1 MCIHSFHP
9 SDKQGYDLC
18 SICGT
23 YYSHSHGEPFELYGN
38 DYWSHD
44 SGHSTIQEQVHDVTQ
59 PIGSG
64 SEGKNDKVMQ
74 FVPPRGS
81 VVLEIACAPGDLLR
95 RLGERFDT
103 VYGIEVDPRYE
114 RELRD
119 VCGPKATLLFGFF
132 PGVTKHLPEATLDC
146 LIGLDVFEHVPDGE
160 AFISECLRLLK
171 PGGTLILMS
180 PFLYS
185 DKVFDEK
192 EFKPS
197 EHIWIY
203 SESWLEESFSEHFSE
218 LCLDRWLPGHEVF
231 ACKKRG
237 SSVTRLYQYKDKNGE
252 TGAPQGKPADSSRTA
267 EYAAPLWSMQNL
279 GPESRK
285 AHNRRVQEGFFT
297 RYFGRVTLDIGYRGY
312 EDLEVV
318 PVLTDAIG
326 IDLNY
331 PGYNGRRLPFEEG
344 SVDTVYASHT
354 LEHIPDPLEAI
365 REWFRVLK
373 VGGHLVLAVP
383 HQYLYEKRTALPS
396 RWNGDHKRF
405 YTPGKLLWEV
415 ETALTPNSYRL
426 RKLMDDD
433 DSFDYSIPPTRH
445 SGGSYQIELVVE
457 KIKQPAWDLEAPQPP
472 PEHAPGGNLGPSID
486 ELDAQLEAVFR
497 NLKDALIATSSSH
510 QISAHR
516 LTSILDQI
524 DLAVLELNSA
534 NPSTGR
540 EIIHPGHTVTDYV
553 RSDTTALDNITSTST
568 FFHNRKQFK
577 ALLNY
582 LKKNVVSR
590 VLMIGTSSG
599 CDAYSFAIEAE
610 LAGCL
615 IDITALDIDTTNIET
630 AVKGAYTRSNVTNLD
645 GTTLLTDDVAKFFHL
660 DDSCVQVNQALLS
673 SPPCFQIGD
682 LFQQHGLYD
691 AIICNNVIVHFS
703 DHYSRLALEKLTS
716 ILSKKGILAVGGVPP
731 DMLVD
736 FVQRINTLTPVE
748 DSMGAIWDD
757 WTGGR
762 QASDADPTGY
772 IAMPPV
778 DRSLDDW
785 RIRFCTLFQK
795 TAFGFDSPPT
805 HREDLA
811 TWLKGV
817 GASLLEVRQDQQRLS
832 GDADTI
838 IGFIDDLLK

>member
-9 SDKQGYDLC
+9 SDKQGYDVC

-23 YYSHSHGEPFELYGN
+23 YYSHSHEEPLDLYGN
-38 DYWSHD
+38 DYWSH
-44 SGHSTIQEQVHDVTQ
+44 GNGRSTIHEQVHNVTV
-59 PIGSG
+59 PVGG
-64 SEGKNDKVMQ
+64 APWGKNDKVMQ
-74 FVPPRGS
+74 FVPSRGS
-81 VVLEIACAPGDLLR
+81 AALEIACAPGDLLR

-114 RELRD
+114 GELRD
-119 VCGPKATLLFGFF
+119 VCGPKPSLLFGLF
-132 PGVTKHLPEATLDC
+132 PAVTKHLPEGILDC

-180 PFLYS
+180 PFTYS
-185 DKVFDEK
+185 DGVFDEDA
-192 EFKPS
+192 FRPA

-203 SESWLEESFSEHFSE
+203 SESWLEESFSEHFRD
-218 LCLDRWLPGHEVF
+218 LCLDRWLPGHELF
-231 ACKKRG
+231 ACKKMG
-237 SSVTRLYQYKDKNGE
+237 SSVTRLYLNQSDNGE
-252 TGAPQGKPADSSRTA
+252 TSAPPGGPADSSRTA
-267 EYAAPLWSMQNL
+267 EGAAPLWSMQNL

-285 AHNRRVQEGFFT
+285 AHDRRVQEGFFK
-297 RYFGRVTLDIGYRGY
+297 RFFGPVTLDIGYRGY

-318 PVLTDAIG
+318 PVLADAIG

-331 PGYNGRRLPFEEG
+331 PGYDGKRLPFEEG
-344 SVDTVYASHT
+344 TVDTVYASHT

-373 VGGHLVLAVP
+373 VGGYLVLAVP

-415 ETALTPNSYRL
+415 ETALTPNTYRL
-426 RKLMDDD
+426 RKLIDDD
-433 DSFDYSIPPTRH
+433 DAFDYSIPPTRH

-457 KIKQPAWDLEAPQPP
+457 KIKQPAWDLEAPQSPL
-472 PEHAPGGNLGPSID
+472 EHAPAGDSGPSID
-486 ELDAQLEAVFR
+486 ELDAQLEGVFR

-516 LTSILDQI
+516 LTSIMDQI
-524 DLAVLELNSA
+524 DLARLELNSA
-534 NPSTGR
+534 TPSTGGK
-540 EIIHPGHTVTDYV
+540 IVHPGHAVTDYL
-553 RSDTTALDNITSTST
+553 SPSAISLNCITNSTK

-577 ALLNY
+577 VLLNHM
-582 LKKNVVSR
+582 KKNIVSR
-590 VLMIGTSSG
+590 VLIAGTSRG
-599 CDAYSFAIEAE
+599 CDAYSFSIEAE

-615 IDITALDIDTTNIET
+615 VDITALDIDATSIEAAIT
-630 AVKGAYTRSNVTNLD
+630 GVYTKSDLTSYD
-645 GTTLLTDDVAKFFHL
+645 STTLLTDDVAKFFHL
-660 DDSCVQVNQALLS
+660 DDSCIRVNQSLLS
-673 SPPCFQIGD
+673 SPPYFQVGD

-691 AIICNNVIVHFS
+691 AIICNNVIIHFS
-703 DHYSRLALEKLTS
+703 DHYSKLALDKLTS
-716 ILSKKGILAVGGVPP
+716 ILSKQGILAVGGVSP
-731 DMLVD
+731 DILTD
-736 FVQRINTLTPVE
+736 FVQRIKTLTPVE
-748 DSMGAIWDD
+748 ESLGAIWDD
-757 WTGGR
+757 WMGGR
-762 QASDADPTGY
+762 QALDTDPTSY

-805 HREDLA
+805 HPEDLA

-838 IGFIDDLLK
+838 VGFIDDLLK